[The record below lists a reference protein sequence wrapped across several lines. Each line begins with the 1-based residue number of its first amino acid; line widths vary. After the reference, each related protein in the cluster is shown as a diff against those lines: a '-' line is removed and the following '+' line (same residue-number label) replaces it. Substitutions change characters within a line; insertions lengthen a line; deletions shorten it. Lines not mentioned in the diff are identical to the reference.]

1 MIYLAAAT
9 YDESRG
15 EYHTVLRLPFENA
28 APIKCVYKP
37 DAPTQSRLI
46 LEDPKGK
53 ILHYGLDEYKMACT
67 SKGCRP
73 WEYWK
78 LRLVGNHPLD
88 GTTMEVSVLWY
99 TFFVDPHE
107 HDEHERTLLSDLLH
121 STEPISLIAGVL
133 FLVRVQPND
142 MPATTST
149 PLPAEQPTLAPTPA
163 PKPFPLMRKHA
174 AHART
179 PAKQHEAK
187 SDDIFMP
194 TINDETLRRA
204 GLTRAFV
211 KAVWR
216 VIQQHGKVSSRK
228 ITEQLGLPVRSRRLS
243 TALSLLVQE
252 GLVYQAGQ
260 NSYSSKPT
268 HYRPATDDQLL
279 RVLDVICQHPGIGN
293 EDLARLTGLSTTSI
307 IDIVR
312 YLASQGLIRREV
324 GTLNTPCG
332 ARAMIWRH
340 YPAESIQTEVN
351 RNETTVQ
358 SEATG

>member
-9 YDESRG
+9 WDESRN
-15 EYHTVLRLPFENA
+15 EYRTVLRLPFDTRIA
-28 APIKCVYKP
+28 CVYDP
-37 DAPTQSRLI
+37 NAPTPFRLI
-46 LEDPKGK
+46 LKDPNDN
-53 ILHYGLDEYKMACT
+53 ILHYDLDEYKMACFR
-67 SKGCRP
+67 KGCGT

-78 LRLVGNHPLD
+78 LRLAENHLLD
-88 GTTMEVSVLWY
+88 GTMMEVSVLWY
-99 TFFVDPHE
+99 TVFVDP
-107 HDEHERTLLSDLLH
+107 HERTLLSDLLH
-121 STEPISLIAGVL
+121 STEPIFLTEGVL

-149 PLPAEQPTLAPTPA
+149 PLPAEQPMPAPTPA
-163 PKPFPLMRKHA
+163 PKPFQLTP
-174 AHART
+174 T

-187 SDDIFMP
+187 SDDRFMP
-194 TINDETLRRA
+194 TISDETLRMA

-216 VIQQHGKVSSRK
+216 VIQQHGKVSTRK

-243 TALSLLVQE
+243 AALSFLVQE
-252 GLVYQAGQ
+252 GLVYQEGQ
-260 NSYSSKPT
+260 NRYSSKPT

-324 GTLNTPCG
+324 STLNTPCG
-332 ARAMIWRH
+332 ARAMIWLH
-340 YPAESIQTEVN
+340 YPAE
-351 RNETTVQ
+351 R
-358 SEATG
+358 TGGQR

>member
-1 MIYLAAAT
+1 MRSFAFIYDPGAST
-9 YDESRG
+9 
-15 EYHTVLRLPFENA
+15 PF
-28 APIKCVYKP
+28 
-37 DAPTQSRLI
+37 RLI
-46 LEDPKGK
+46 LEDENGDILRYDLNEYKMVCVRKGCGTWEYWN
-53 ILHYGLDEYKMACT
+53 LRLDEY
-67 SKGCRP
+67 
-73 WEYWK
+73 
-78 LRLVGNHPLD
+78 
-88 GTTMEVSVLWY
+88 TMEVSILWS
-99 TFFVDPHE
+99 TISFDA
-107 HDEHERTLLSDLLH
+107 HERTLLSDLLH
-121 STEPISLIAGVL
+121 SSEPICLNDGML
-133 FLVRVQPND
+133 FLVRVQPRA
-142 MPATTST
+142 MPATTSN

-163 PKPFPLMRKHA
+163 PKPFPLIKLA

-187 SDDIFMP
+187 SDDRFMP
-194 TINDETLRRA
+194 TISDETLRIA

-216 VIQQHGKVSSRK
+216 VIQQHGKVSTIK

-243 TALSLLVQE
+243 AALSFLVQE

-260 NSYSSKPT
+260 DRYSSKPT
-268 HYRPATDDQLL
+268 SYRPAADDQLL

-324 GTLNTPCG
+324 GTLNTSCG

-340 YPAESIQTEVN
+340 YPNEAIQTGGE
-351 RNETTVQ
+351 RR
-358 SEATG
+358 